1 MSTATQGI
9 KLVSEVTCPNCWHR
23 FPPEGAMAIAAHEN
37 LFGDPRLEDARQ
49 PRRFVPTRF
58 RPDGAALDIMD
69 APCRDLACPHCHL
82 LIPRVLL
89 ERHSTIF
96 LSIFGRPS
104 AGKSYFLAAM
114 NRQMK
119 RTLPSLF
126 SLGVTEPHPL
136 SNRLAQEYE
145 NALFNHPNPDAMVNL
160 PKTAEAGDKWYQ
172 IVKFGDQRRLYPRPM
187 FFQIAPL
194 ASHPNGS
201 EASRFAR
208 TLCLYD
214 NAGESFEPGRDTP
227 NNPVTQHMAKSSGL
241 FFIFDPTQES
251 HFLRAC
257 SGHSADPQVEAN
269 MRDRGQDAV
278 QDPQHVILATA
289 DQNVKKYLGR
299 EIASPLDVPLMV
311 IVAKFDAWKHLLGGD
326 LPDFQISLRKGA
338 DGAAISAL
346 RISAIEETSRR
357 VRDLIFKLAPEVVAA
372 TERFSRNVYFVPVS
386 ATGTAPRLVGPD
398 DNTSDDNTKK
408 QPDKFRTGF
417 KYFFRVGDL
426 SPTWA
431 EVPLLWM
438 LARHVPGLVP
448 VESTGSKGKS

>member
-37 LFGDPRLEDARQ
+37 LLGDPRLEDARQ

-69 APCRDLACPHCHL
+69 APSRDLACPHCHL

-114 NRQMK
+114 MRQIK

-126 SLGVTEPHPL
+126 ALGVTEPHPL

-145 NALFNHPNPDAMVNL
+145 NALFNHPNPDAMCDL
-160 PKTAEAGDKWYQ
+160 PKTQEAGDKWYQ
-172 IVKFGDQRRLYPRPM
+172 IVKFGDERRLYPRPM

-194 ASHPNGS
+194 ASHPHGS

-214 NAGESFEPGRDTP
+214 NAGESFQPGKDTP

-251 HFLRAC
+251 QFLRAC
-257 SGHSADPQVEAN
+257 SGHSADPQVEEN
-269 MRDRGQDAV
+269 MRDRGQDMV

-299 EIASPLDVPLMV
+299 EIATPLDVPLMV
-311 IVAKFDAWKHLLGGD
+311 IVAKFDAWKHLLGSD
-326 LPDFQISLRKGA
+326 LPDFHIPLRKGA
-338 DGAAISAL
+338 DAMAISAF

-372 TERFSRNVYFVPVS
+372 TERFSTNVYFVPVS
-386 ATGTAPRLVGPD
+386 ATGTAPRVVGREEKSGKP
-398 DNTSDDNTKK
+398 TYK
-408 QPDKFRTGF
+408 
-417 KYFFRVGDL
+417 FRVGDL
-426 SPTWA
+426 SPTWV

-448 VESTGSKGKS
+448 TERSGSKGKS

>member
-1 MSTATQGI
+1 MSTAPQGI

-23 FPPEGAMAIAAHEN
+23 FPPEGALAIAAHEN
-37 LFGDPRLEDARQ
+37 LFGDPRLEGGTQ
-49 PRRFVPTRF
+49 QRRFVPTRF

-114 NRQMK
+114 MRQIMQ
-119 RTLPSLF
+119 TLPSLF
-126 SLGVTEPHPL
+126 ALGVTQPHPL

-145 NALFNHPNPDAMVNL
+145 NALFNHPNPDAMVDL
-160 PKTAEAGDKWYQ
+160 PKTQETGDMWYQ
-172 IVKFGDQRRLYPRPM
+172 IVKFGGERRLYPRPM

-201 EASRFAR
+201 EASRYAR

-214 NAGESFEPGRDTP
+214 NAGESFQPGRDTP

-241 FFIFDPTQES
+241 FFIFDPTQEPQ
-251 HFLRAC
+251 FLRAC
-257 SGHSADPQVEAN
+257 SGHSADPQVEEN
-269 MRDRGQDAV
+269 MRDRGPKMVV

-289 DQNVKKYLGR
+289 DQNVKKKLGR
-299 EIASPLDVPLMV
+299 EIATPLDVPLMV

-326 LPDFQISLRKGA
+326 LPDFRVPLRKGA
-338 DGAAISAL
+338 DATAISAL
-346 RISAIEETSRR
+346 RLSAIEETSRR
-357 VRDLIFKLAPEVVAA
+357 VRDLLFKLSPQVVAA
-372 TERFSRNVYFVPVS
+372 TERFSKNVYFVPVS
-386 ATGTAPRLVGPD
+386 ATGTAPHMVGRD
-398 DNTSDDNTKK
+398 KK
-408 QPDKFRTGF
+408 SLKPTYK
-417 KYFFRVGDL
+417 FRVGDL
-426 SPTWA
+426 SPIWA

-448 VESTGSKGKS
+448 TESSGSKGKS